1 MTDEETRD
9 LGKKIDRLS
18 DAVHE
23 GQKEVAKSIGE
34 LTATVKG
41 LSDQHSRLEDRVDK
55 ITSEQAGCPGRA
67 GVKGVNAR
75 LRRIEDRIDP
85 KPGGQPA
92 GQPARGDDS
101 GLADMA
107 AERAIAEAERAAGRA
122 AFASRSPALIG
133 MLSLIRPILPWIVAA
148 LIGLGVYLGTGG
160 DKDATSAA
168 ILDFTERLIQ
178 IEKTVKPIVEERD
191 DVAAGSTACATA
203 WGPTSGGPT
212 SDPRAAGTEDR

>member
-1 MTDEETRD
+1 MTGEETRD
-9 LGKKIDRLS
+9 LGRKIDRLS

-34 LTATVKG
+34 LTATVNG
-41 LSDQHSRLEDRVDK
+41 LRDQHSRLEDRVEK

-85 KPGGQPA
+85 KPADPRS
-92 GQPARGDDS
+92 RGEDS

-107 AERAIAEAERAAGRA
+107 AERAIAEAERAAERA
-122 AFASRSPALIG
+122 AFASRSPALVG
-133 MLSLIRPILPWIVAA
+133 LLSVVRPILPWIVAA
-148 LIGLGVYLGTGG
+148 LIGLGVYLGSGG
-160 DKDATSAA
+160 DKEATSAA
-168 ILDFTERLIQ
+168 IRDFTERLIQ
-178 IEKTVKPIVEERD
+178 IEKTVQPIVDERD
-191 DVAAGSTACATA
+191 DVAPGSTAGGSTA

-212 SDPRAAGTEDR
+212 PIRVLP